1 MALRRFGFVVR
12 LLSVSLSFVSWSSTQ
27 VQNGQFAGVVTDP
40 TGAAIANAKVTVS
53 NPSQNF
59 TDTTAT
65 NQSGLYNLKELP
77 VGTYKITVEA
87 PGFKT
92 VSNIGVS
99 VNAGTVVHLD
109 LKMQVGQT
117 HEIVE
122 VSGEAAAVNTEDS
135 KMATI
140 VGSTQIANLP
150 LNGRNVYDLMQLAA
164 GAVNVAGVDFENGHN
179 TVVNGIRE
187 NFNGFLINGIN
198 NKDLSGGVTNTPNE
212 KTVQAFQPPTLNNSP
227 TSASTPRSVQPSAT
241 TP

>member
-1 MALRRFGFVVR
+1 MRPVLLILVFVITIPVIVAFIPLPLIFHSIGSAPATEAAWVQVQFSSAAEPLTQEVLVMALRRFGFVVR
-12 LLSVSLSFVSWSSTQ
+12 LLSVLLLFVSWSSAQ

-53 NPSQNF
+53 NPSTNF

-92 VSNIGVS
+92 VSNNGVS
-99 VNAGTVVHLD
+99 VNAGTVAHLD
-109 LKMQVGQT
+109 FKMQVGQT

-135 KMATI
+135 KMATT

-150 LNGRNVYDLMQLAA
+150 GETSKNEIPGVQGNKRNKERAKL
-164 GAVNVAGVDFENGHN
+164 
-179 TVVNGIRE
+179 
-187 NFNGFLINGIN
+187 
-198 NKDLSGGVTNTPNE
+198 
-212 KTVQAFQPPTLNNSP
+212 TL
-227 TSASTPRSVQPSAT
+227 
-241 TP
+241 